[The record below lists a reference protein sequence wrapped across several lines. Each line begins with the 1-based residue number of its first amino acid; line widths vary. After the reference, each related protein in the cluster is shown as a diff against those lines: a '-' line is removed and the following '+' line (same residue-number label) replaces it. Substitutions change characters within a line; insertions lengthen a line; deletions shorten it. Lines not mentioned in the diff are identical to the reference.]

1 MIVMNLKGQI
11 AIVTGA
17 GLGMGRAI
25 ALKLAACGSAVLVS
39 DKNEAGAAETAD
51 MIKRDGGTAAAAKAD
66 ITEVS
71 DIVNMF
77 DICERELG
85 QPDILVANAGVSFK
99 CPITEVTEEFYRT
112 VYDVNAKGT
121 LFSLKEAGLRLKDGG
136 RIVVISS
143 CSARFPELGM
153 AAYSS
158 SKAAAQLM
166 VEVAA
171 LEFASRGIT
180 VNSIQPG
187 LTGTETMLK
196 YAPAAVVQSCAERTP
211 LGRLGMPED
220 IAEVAAFLC
229 SKESQWISGQHILAS
244 GGLMA
249 SN

>member
-1 MIVMNLKGQI
+1 MDLTNQI

-25 ALKLAACGSAVLVS
+25 AKKLAQCGAAVLVS
-39 DKNEAGAAETAD
+39 DKDEAGAVETAQ
-51 MIKRDGGTAAAAKAD
+51 MIEQTGGKAVAVKAD
-66 ITEVS
+66 VTVVA

-77 DICERELG
+77 DVCEAQLG
-85 QPDILVANAGVSFK
+85 KADILVANAGVSMK
-99 CPITEVTEEFYRT
+99 CPITEVTEEFYQT
-112 VYDVNAKGT
+112 VYDINAKGT
-121 LFSLKEAGLRLKDGG
+121 LFSLKEAGLRLNDGG

-143 CSARFPELGM
+143 CSARFPEMGM

-158 SKAAAQLM
+158 SKAATQLM

-171 LEFASRGIT
+171 LEFAPRGIT

-187 LTGTETMLK
+187 LTGTPTMLK
-196 YAPAAVVQSCAERTP
+196 YAPAQFVQHCADRTP

-229 SKESQWISGQHILAS
+229 SKESQWVSGQHILAS

-249 SN
+249 PN

>member
-1 MIVMNLKGQI
+1 MNLTQQI

-25 ALKLAACGSAVLVS
+25 AVKLAACGAAVLVT
-39 DKNEAGAAETAD
+39 DKDEAGAAETAR
-51 MIKRDGGTAAAAKAD
+51 MIAEAGGKAEFVRADVTCVAD
-66 ITEVS
+66 IVT
-71 DIVNMF
+71 MF
-77 DICERELG
+77 DVCEARLG
-85 QPDILVANAGVSFK
+85 KADILVANAGVSFK

-112 VYDVNAKGT
+112 VYDINAKGT
-121 LFSLKEAGLRLKDGG
+121 LFSLKEAGLRLNDGG

-143 CSARFPELGM
+143 CSARFPEPGM

-158 SKAAAQLM
+158 SKAAVQLM

-171 LEFASRGIT
+171 LEFAPRGIT

-187 LTGTETMLK
+187 LTGTDTMLK
-196 YAPAAVVQSCAERTP
+196 YAPADFVQRCAQRTP

-220 IAEVAAFLC
+220 IAEIAAFLC
-229 SKESQWISGQHILAS
+229 SKESQWVSGQHILAS

-249 SN
+249 PN

>member
-1 MIVMNLKGQI
+1 MDLKNQV
-11 AIVTGA
+11 AIITGA

-25 ALKLAACGSAVLVS
+25 SVKLSACGAAVLVS
-39 DKNEAGAAETAD
+39 DKNEEGALETVRIIEQA
-51 MIKRDGGTAAAAKAD
+51 GGTAIAVKAD
-66 ITEVS
+66 VALVP
-71 DIVNMF
+71 DIINMF
-77 DICERELG
+77 DVCETKLG
-85 QPDILVANAGVSFK
+85 KADILVANAGVSFK
-99 CPITEVTEEFYRT
+99 CPITEVTEEFYQT
-112 VYDVNAKGT
+112 VYDINAKGT
-121 LFSLKEAGLRLKDGG
+121 LFSLKEAGLRLNDGG

-143 CSARFPELGM
+143 CSARFPEVGM

-158 SKAAAQLM
+158 SKAATQLM

-171 LEFASRGIT
+171 LEFAARGIT

-196 YAPAAVVQSCAERTP
+196 YAPAPFVQSCAGRTP

-229 SKESQWISGQHILAS
+229 SKESQWVSGQHILAS

-249 SN
+249 PN

>member
-1 MIVMNLKGQI
+1 MDLTNQV
-11 AIVTGA
+11 AIITGA

-25 ALKLAACGSAVLVS
+25 AEKLASLGAAVLVT
-39 DKNEAGAAETAD
+39 DKNEDGAKETTDLINAAGGKAVAV
-51 MIKRDGGTAAAAKAD
+51 KAD
-66 ITEVS
+66 VTVVA

-77 DICERELG
+77 DVCETELG
-85 QPDILVANAGVSFK
+85 KADILVANAGVSMK
-99 CPITEVTEEFYRT
+99 CPITEVTEEFYQA
-112 VYDVNAKGT
+112 VYDINAKGT
-121 LFSLKEAGLRLKDGG
+121 LFSLKEAGLRLNDGG

-143 CSARFPELGM
+143 CSARFPEMGM

-158 SKAAAQLM
+158 SKAATQLM

-171 LEFASRGIT
+171 LEFAPRGIT

-187 LTGTETMLK
+187 LTGTPTMLK
-196 YAPAAVVQSCAERTP
+196 YAPQSHVQKAIDNTP

-249 SN
+249 PN

>member
-1 MIVMNLKGQI
+1 MMNLNDQI

-25 ALKLAACGSAVLVS
+25 AEKLAACGAAVLVS
-39 DKNEAGAAETAD
+39 DKNEAGAAETVD
-51 MIKRDGGTAAAAKAD
+51 MIKQKGGKAVAAKAD
-66 ITEVS
+66 VTVVA
-71 DIVNMF
+71 DIVNLF
-77 DICERELG
+77 DVCERELG
-85 QPDILVANAGVSFK
+85 QPDILIANAGVSFK
-99 CPITEVTEEFYRT
+99 CPITEVTEEFYQT
-112 VYDVNAKGT
+112 VYDINAKGT

-171 LEFASRGIT
+171 LEFAPRGIT

-196 YAPAAVVQSCAERTP
+196 YAPAAFVQSCAERTP

-220 IAEVAAFLC
+220 IANVAAFLC

-249 SN
+249 PN

>member
-1 MIVMNLKGQI
+1 MNLNDQI

-25 ALKLAACGSAVLVS
+25 AEKLAACGAVVLVS
-39 DKNEAGAAETAD
+39 DKNEAGAVETVD
-51 MIKRDGGTAAAAKAD
+51 IIKKNGGKAVAAKAD
-66 ITEVS
+66 VTVVA
-71 DIVNMF
+71 DIVNLF
-77 DICERELG
+77 DVCERELG
-85 QPDILVANAGVSFK
+85 QPDILIANAGVSFK
-99 CPITEVTEEFYRT
+99 CPITEVTEEFYQT
-112 VYDVNAKGT
+112 VYDINAKGT

-171 LEFASRGIT
+171 LEFAPRGIT

-196 YAPAAVVQSCAERTP
+196 YAPAAFVQNCAERTP

-220 IAEVAAFLC
+220 IANVAAFLC

-249 SN
+249 PN

>member
-1 MIVMNLKGQI
+1 MNLNHQI

-25 ALKLAACGSAVLVS
+25 AVKLASCGAAVLVT
-39 DKNEAGAAETAD
+39 DKDEAGAAETTR
-51 MIKRDGGTAAAAKAD
+51 I
-66 ITEVS
+66 ITEAGGKAEFARADVTVVA

-77 DICERELG
+77 DVCEARLG
-85 QPDILVANAGVSFK
+85 KADILVANAGVSFK
-99 CPITEVTEEFYRT
+99 CPITEVTEEFYHT
-112 VYDVNAKGT
+112 VYDINAKGT
-121 LFSLKEAGLRLKDGG
+121 LFSLKEAGLRLNDGG

-158 SKAAAQLM
+158 SKAATQLM

-171 LEFASRGIT
+171 LEFAPRKIT

-187 LTGTETMLK
+187 LTGTDTMLK
-196 YAPAAVVQSCAERTP
+196 YAPAPFVQSCAERTP

-220 IAEVAAFLC
+220 IAEIAAFLC
-229 SKESQWISGQHILAS
+229 SKESQWVSGQHILAS

-249 SN
+249 PN

>member
-1 MIVMNLKGQI
+1 MDLRNQT

-25 ALKLAACGSAVLVS
+25 AVKLAQCGAAVLVS
-39 DKNEAGAAETAD
+39 DKNEVGAAETAQL
-51 MIKRDGGTAAAAKAD
+51 IKDAGGKAASAKAD
-66 ITEVS
+66 VTIVA

-77 DICERELG
+77 DECETQLG
-85 QPDILVANAGVSFK
+85 KADILVANAGVSFK
-99 CPITEVTEEFYRT
+99 CPITEVTEEFYQT
-112 VYDVNAKGT
+112 VYDINAKGT
-121 LFSLKEAGLRLKDGG
+121 LFSLKEAGLRLNDGG

-143 CSARFPELGM
+143 CSARFPEMGM

-158 SKAAAQLM
+158 SKAATQLM

-171 LEFASRGIT
+171 LEFAPRGIT

-196 YAPAAVVQSCAERTP
+196 YAPAPFVQNCADRTP

-220 IAEVAAFLC
+220 IAEIAAFLC
-229 SKESQWISGQHILAS
+229 SKESQWVSGQHILAS

-249 SN
+249 PN

>member
-1 MIVMNLKGQI
+1 MIDLTNQVAVI
-11 AIVTGA
+11 TGA

-25 ALKLAACGSAVLVS
+25 AQKLASCGAAVLVS
-39 DKNEAGAAETAD
+39 DKNEAGALETAEL
-51 MIKRDGGTAAAAKAD
+51 IRANGGKADAVKADVTAAA
-66 ITEVS
+66 
-71 DIVNMF
+71 DIVNLF
-77 DICERELG
+77 DVCEARLG
-85 QPDILVANAGVSFK
+85 KADILVANAGVSMK
-99 CPITEVTEEFYRT
+99 CPITEITEEFYQN
-112 VYDVNAKGT
+112 VYDINAKGT
-121 LFSLKEAGLRLKDGG
+121 LFCLKEAGLRLNNGG

-171 LEFASRGIT
+171 LEFAPRGIT

-187 LTGTETMLK
+187 LTGTPTMLN
-196 YAPAAVVQSCAERTP
+196 YAPAEFVQHCADRTP

-220 IAEVAAFLC
+220 IAEIAAFLC
-229 SKESQWISGQHILAS
+229 SKESQWVSGQHILAS

-249 SN
+249 PN

>member
-1 MIVMNLKGQI
+1 MNLNDQI

-25 ALKLAACGSAVLVS
+25 AEKLAACGAAVLVS
-39 DKNEAGAAETAD
+39 DKNEAGAAETVD
-51 MIKRDGGTAAAAKAD
+51 IIKKKGGKAVAAKAD
-66 ITEVS
+66 VTVVA
-71 DIVNMF
+71 DIVNLF
-77 DICERELG
+77 DVCERELG
-85 QPDILVANAGVSFK
+85 QPDILIANAGVSFK
-99 CPITEVTEEFYRT
+99 CPITEVTEEFYQT
-112 VYDVNAKGT
+112 VYDINAKGT

-171 LEFASRGIT
+171 LEFAPRGIT

-196 YAPAAVVQSCAERTP
+196 YAPAAFVQSCAERTP

-220 IAEVAAFLC
+220 IANVAAFLC

-249 SN
+249 PN

>member
-1 MIVMNLKGQI
+1 M
-11 AIVTGA
+11 
-17 GLGMGRAI
+17 
-25 ALKLAACGSAVLVS
+25 LVS
-39 DKNEAGAAETAD
+39 DKNEAGAAETVD
-51 MIKRDGGTAAAAKAD
+51 IIKQKGGKAVAAKAD
-66 ITEVS
+66 VTVVA
-71 DIVNMF
+71 DIVNLF
-77 DICERELG
+77 DVCERELG
-85 QPDILVANAGVSFK
+85 QPDILIANAGVSFK
-99 CPITEVTEEFYRT
+99 CPITEVTEEFYQT
-112 VYDVNAKGT
+112 VYDINAKGT

-171 LEFASRGIT
+171 LEFAPRGIT

-196 YAPAAVVQSCAERTP
+196 YAPAAFVQSCAERTP

-220 IAEVAAFLC
+220 IANVAAFLC

-249 SN
+249 PN

>member
-1 MIVMNLKGQI
+1 MDLKNQV
-11 AIVTGA
+11 AIITGA

-25 ALKLAACGSAVLVS
+25 AVKLAACGAAVLVS
-39 DKNEAGAAETAD
+39 DKNEESALETVRIIEQA
-51 MIKRDGGTAAAAKAD
+51 GGTAIAVKAD
-66 ITEVS
+66 VALVP
-71 DIVNMF
+71 DIINMF
-77 DICERELG
+77 DVCEAKLG
-85 QPDILVANAGVSFK
+85 KADILVANAGVSFK
-99 CPITEVTEEFYRT
+99 CPITEVTEEFYQT
-112 VYDVNAKGT
+112 VYDINAKGT
-121 LFSLKEAGLRLKDGG
+121 LFSLKEAGLRLNDGG

-143 CSARFPELGM
+143 CSARFPEVGM

-158 SKAAAQLM
+158 SKAATQLM

-171 LEFASRGIT
+171 LEFAARGIT

-196 YAPAAVVQSCAERTP
+196 YAPAPFVQSCAERTP

-229 SKESQWISGQHILAS
+229 SKESQWVSGQHILAS

-249 SN
+249 PN

>member
-1 MIVMNLKGQI
+1 MNLTQQI

-25 ALKLAACGSAVLVS
+25 AVKLAACGAAVLVT
-39 DKNEAGAAETAD
+39 DKDEAGAAETAR
-51 MIKRDGGTAAAAKAD
+51 MITKAGGKAD
-66 ITEVS
+66 FVKADVTVVA

-77 DICERELG
+77 DVCQARLG
-85 QPDILVANAGVSFK
+85 KADILVANAGVSFK
-99 CPITEVTEEFYRT
+99 CPITEVTEEFYQT
-112 VYDVNAKGT
+112 VYDINAKGT
-121 LFSLKEAGLRLKDGG
+121 LFSLKEAGLRLNDGG

-143 CSARFPELGM
+143 CSARFPEPGM

-158 SKAAAQLM
+158 SKAAVQLM

-171 LEFASRGIT
+171 LEFAPRKIT

-187 LTGTETMLK
+187 LTGTDTMLK
-196 YAPAAVVQSCAERTP
+196 YAPAAFVQSCAERTP

-220 IAEVAAFLC
+220 IAEIAAFLC
-229 SKESQWISGQHILAS
+229 SKESQWVSGQHILAS

-249 SN
+249 PN

>member
-1 MIVMNLKGQI
+1 MDLNHQI
-11 AIVTGA
+11 AIITGA

-25 ALKLAACGSAVLVS
+25 AVKLAQCGAAVLVS
-39 DKNEAGAAETAD
+39 DKNEAGAIETAQ
-51 MIKRDGGTAAAAKAD
+51 I
-66 ITEVS
+66 ITEADGKAVAVQADVTNVD

-77 DICERELG
+77 DVCEAELG
-85 QPDILVANAGVSFK
+85 KADILVANAGVSFK
-99 CPITEVTEEFYRT
+99 CPITEVTEEFYHT
-112 VYDVNAKGT
+112 VYDINAKGT
-121 LFSLKEAGLRLKDGG
+121 LFSLKEAGLRLNNGG

-143 CSARFPELGM
+143 CSARFPEMGM

-158 SKAAAQLM
+158 SKAATQLM

-171 LEFASRGIT
+171 LEFAPRGIT

-187 LTGTETMLK
+187 LTGTPTMLK
-196 YAPAAVVQSCAERTP
+196 YAPAQFVRSCADRTP

-249 SN
+249 PN

>member
-1 MIVMNLKGQI
+1 MNLNDQI

-25 ALKLAACGSAVLVS
+25 AEKLAACGAAVLVS
-39 DKNEAGAAETAD
+39 DKNEAGAAETVD
-51 MIKRDGGTAAAAKAD
+51 MIKQKGGKAVAAKAD
-66 ITEVS
+66 VTVVA
-71 DIVNMF
+71 DIVNLF
-77 DICERELG
+77 DVCERELG
-85 QPDILVANAGVSFK
+85 QPDILIANAGVSFK
-99 CPITEVTEEFYRT
+99 CPITEVTEEFYQT
-112 VYDVNAKGT
+112 VYDINAKGT

-171 LEFASRGIT
+171 LEFAPRGIT

-196 YAPAAVVQSCAERTP
+196 YAPAAFVQSCAERTP

-220 IAEVAAFLC
+220 IANVAAFLC

-249 SN
+249 PN

>member
-1 MIVMNLKGQI
+1 MDLTNQI

-25 ALKLAACGSAVLVS
+25 AKKLAACGAVVLVS
-39 DKNEAGAAETAD
+39 DKNEDGAKETAEQ
-51 MIKRDGGTAAAAKAD
+51 ITANGGKAVAVKAD
-66 ITEVS
+66 VTLVA

-77 DICERELG
+77 DVCEAQLG
-85 QPDILVANAGVSFK
+85 KADILVANAGVSMK
-99 CPITEVTEEFYRT
+99 CPITEVTEEFYQT
-112 VYDVNAKGT
+112 VYDINAKGT
-121 LFSLKEAGLRLKDGG
+121 LFSLKEAGLRLNDGG

-143 CSARFPELGM
+143 CSARFPEPGM
-153 AAYSS
+153 ASYSS

-187 LTGTETMLK
+187 LTGTPTMLK
-196 YAPAAVVQSCAERTP
+196 YAPAQFVQRCADRTP

-244 GGLMA
+244 GGLMTP
-249 SN
+249 N

>member
-1 MIVMNLKGQI
+1 MDLNNQV

-25 ALKLAACGSAVLVS
+25 AEKLASCGAAVLVS
-39 DKNEAGAAETAD
+39 DKNEAGAAETAQ
-51 MIKRDGGTAAAAKAD
+51 MIHSTGGKAAAIKAD
-66 ITEVS
+66 VTVVT
-71 DIVNMF
+71 DIRNMF
-77 DICERELG
+77 DVCEAKLG
-85 QPDILVANAGVSFK
+85 KADILVANAGVSMK
-99 CPITEVTEEFYRT
+99 CPITEITEEFYQT
-112 VYDVNAKGT
+112 VYDINAKGT
-121 LFSLKEAGLRLKDGG
+121 LFSLKEAGLRLNDGG

-143 CSARFPELGM
+143 CSARFPEMGM

-158 SKAAAQLM
+158 SKAATQLM

-171 LEFASRGIT
+171 LEFAPRGIT

-187 LTGTETMLK
+187 LTGTPTMLK
-196 YAPAAVVQSCAERTP
+196 YAPQAHVQKAIDNTP

-249 SN
+249 PN

>member
-1 MIVMNLKGQI
+1 MSLNDQI

-25 ALKLAACGSAVLVS
+25 AEKLAACGAAVLVS
-39 DKNEAGAAETAD
+39 DKNEAGAAETVD
-51 MIKRDGGTAAAAKAD
+51 IIKQKGGKAVAAKAD
-66 ITEVS
+66 VTVVA
-71 DIVNMF
+71 DIVNLF
-77 DICERELG
+77 DVCERELG
-85 QPDILVANAGVSFK
+85 QPDILIANAGVSFK
-99 CPITEVTEEFYRT
+99 CPITEVTEEFYQT
-112 VYDVNAKGT
+112 VYDINAKGT
-121 LFSLKEAGLRLKDGG
+121 LFSLREAGLRLKDGG

-171 LEFASRGIT
+171 LEFAPRGIT

-196 YAPAAVVQSCAERTP
+196 YAPAAFVQSCAERTP

-220 IAEVAAFLC
+220 IANVAAFLC

-249 SN
+249 PN

>member
-1 MIVMNLKGQI
+1 MDLTNQI

-25 ALKLAACGSAVLVS
+25 AQKLAACGAAVLVT
-39 DKNEAGAAETAD
+39 DKNEDAAKETAEL
-51 MIKRDGGTAAAAKAD
+51 INTSGGKAVAAKAD
-66 ITEVS
+66 VTVVS
-71 DIVNMF
+71 DIQNMF
-77 DICERELG
+77 DVCEAELG
-85 QPDILVANAGVSFK
+85 KADILVANAGVSFK
-99 CPITEVTEEFYRT
+99 CPITEVTEEFYHT
-112 VYDVNAKGT
+112 VYDINAKGT
-121 LFSLKEAGLRLKDGG
+121 LFSLKEAGLRLNDGG

-143 CSARFPELGM
+143 CSARFPEIGM

-158 SKAAAQLM
+158 SKAATQLM

-171 LEFASRGIT
+171 LEFAPRKIT

-196 YAPAAVVQSCAERTP
+196 YAPPAFVQSCAERTP

-220 IAEVAAFLC
+220 IAEIAAFLC
-229 SKESQWISGQHILAS
+229 SKESQWVSGQHILAS

-249 SN
+249 PN

>member
-1 MIVMNLKGQI
+1 MDLTNQI

-25 ALKLAACGSAVLVS
+25 ALKLAACGAAVLVT
-39 DKNEAGAAETAD
+39 DKNEDGAAETAR
-51 MIKRDGGTAAAAKAD
+51 M
-66 ITEVS
+66 ITEAGGKAEFARADVTVVS
-71 DIVNMF
+71 DIQNMF
-77 DICERELG
+77 HVCEARLG
-85 QPDILVANAGVSFK
+85 RADILVANAGVSFK
-99 CPITEVTEEFYRT
+99 CPITEVTEEFYHT
-112 VYDVNAKGT
+112 VYDINAKGT
-121 LFSLKEAGLRLKDGG
+121 LFCLKEAGLRLNDGG

-158 SKAAAQLM
+158 SKAATQLM

-171 LEFASRGIT
+171 LEFAPRKIT

-187 LTGTETMLK
+187 LTGTDTMLK
-196 YAPAAVVQSCAERTP
+196 YAPATFVQNCAERTP

-220 IAEVAAFLC
+220 IAEIAAFLC
-229 SKESQWISGQHILAS
+229 SKESQWVSGQHILAS

-249 SN
+249 PN